1 MLDTLV
7 NNQHNKET
15 KKNEYNPYVNN
26 NGTVIGLIGD
36 GYIMLASDTRLS
48 IGYSI
53 LTRDAEK
60 IFKLTDKVY
69 LASSGMY
76 ADMINLYKELRIRIE
91 LYQMSNKNEPG
102 VENIAQLL
110 SILLYSRRFFPY
122 YAFNLLAG
130 INSNGELK
138 MYGYDAVGSHEAL
151 EYAANGSGKEIVSP
165 ILDSI
170 LLDGR
175 NKPNE
180 DTGRRLI
187 LSAMNSCSNRDIYTG
202 DHMKLVT
209 IYTNGNVVENSYELR
224 KD

>member
-1 MLDTLV
+1 
-7 NNQHNKET
+7 
-15 KKNEYNPYVNN
+15 
-26 NGTVIGLIGD
+26 
-36 GYIMLASDTRLS
+36 MLASDTRLS